1 MCYHVHMSSEII
13 PKPESYV
20 CQSYDFTR
28 IRHTLSM
35 RYRKLLHVVMVQ
47 AQLEGK
53 FAEVTFR
60 VGDLVKAFGK
70 GDDSGKTYKAFRL
83 DTFTT
88 GLLKEIAHVPAAD
101 GSWMKAP
108 WVSLCYYDKTADTL
122 KVRLNEPLMPYVLE
136 YRKRYIVVTLEQMNQ
151 FEGRHAWTYY
161 EQFSTKKHMA
171 GKDGNKPGEF
181 FFDMTIE
188 EIRETLGVAPHEYK
202 VTADLRKRAVEL
214 PIAEI
219 NHLNCGLS
227 IEVEPRRRG
236 KFLTGFRFHCTVYD
250 PAKARPVKATK
261 PEELSQDEH
270 IAAHQKCFDELLEEE
285 RIQPDLIPYKDK
297 YAREKAIY
305 DNAYKRLCEEF
316 PLKKKPGR
324 PRKKA
329 SREATP

>member
-1 MCYHVHMSSEII
+1 MSNEIV
-13 PKPESYV
+13 PTPEGYV

-35 RYRKLLHVVMVQ
+35 RYRKFLHVVMVQ

-70 GDDSGKTYKAFRL
+70 GDHSGRAYQAFRL

-88 GLLKEIAHVPAAD
+88 GLMQEIAHVPAAD
-101 GSWMKAP
+101 GSWMKAQ
-108 WVSLCYYDKTADTL
+108 WVSMCYYDKTTDTL
-122 KVRLNEPLMPYVLE
+122 RVRLNEPLMPYVLE
-136 YRKRYIVVTLEQMNQ
+136 YRKRYVVVTLEQMNQ

-161 EQFSTKKHMA
+161 EQISTKKHLA

-188 EIRETLGVAPHEYK
+188 EIRGILSIAPHEYK
-202 VTADLRKRAVEL
+202 ATAELRRRAVEL
-214 PIAEI
+214 PISEI

-227 IEVEPRRRG
+227 IEVEPHRRG
-236 KFLTGFRFHCTVYD
+236 KFLTGFRFLCTVYD
-250 PAKARPVKATK
+250 PAKARPVKPPK
-261 PEELSQDEH
+261 PEELSKDEH
-270 IAAHQKCFDELLEEE
+270 IATHQKRFDELLEEA

-297 YAREKAIY
+297 YARETALY
-305 DNAYKRLCEEF
+305 DLTYTRFCKEF
-316 PLKKKPGR
+316 PLKKRIGR

-329 SREATP
+329 VND